1 MTPQE
6 AIKKLQ
12 RFNPA
17 ENGKD
22 SEFRCALTMAI
33 NALGEVSK
41 GRWIDNGT
49 YLSEVEEREIECP
62 ICGEEVRT
70 TQGYFRYCPWCGE
83 EIGGKCE

>member
-12 RFNPA
+12 GFNPT
-17 ENGKD
+17 ESGKD
-22 SEFRCALTMAI
+22 SEFRYALSMAI

-41 GRWIDNGT
+41 GKWIDNG
-49 YLSEVEEREIECP
+49 EFMVETKEREIECP

-70 TQGYFRYCPWCGE
+70 TQGYFRFCPWCGKE
-83 EIGGKCE
+83 VGGKCK